1 MSANELEDLMSQLH
15 VDSQLNMHVDN
26 LGIKPNENGEM
37 RWSYDEEKTHTRDG
51 RERHPHLSDDQL
63 NRKIEHTYIYDP
75 KFGDFLY
82 DFDDKRINKPKLPKQ
97 NGIVQ
102 WNEIESSIVWKALF
116 FNEHYQKQRFKKKYY
131 RLRNGNVQQQSGS
144 AQVTSGGAGGN
155 GGANGNS
162 ATQKQT
168 YAQTARNGAQV
179 PTGGG
184 SKPSGPPANR
194 NTTKANVPPA
204 SQPSRNSGPS
214 EAEKNYRERQ
224 DSQQKAFTSRDKN
237 GKASNFLR
245 DPSREGRS

>member
-1 MSANELEDLMSQLH
+1 MCMSANELEDLMSQLH

-26 LGIKPNENGEM
+26 LGIKSIGNGKM
-37 RWSYDEEKTHTRDG
+37 KWSYDEEKTHTRDG
-51 RERHPHLSDDQL
+51 RERHPHLLDDEL
-63 NRKIEHTYIYDP
+63 NRKFEHTYIYDP
-75 KFGDFLY
+75 KFGVFLY
-82 DFDDKRINKPKLPKQ
+82 GFDDKKINIPKLPRQ
-97 NGIVQ
+97 NDIVQ
-102 WNEIESSIVWKALF
+102 WNEIESSNVWKALF

-155 GGANGNS
+155 GGANANS

-204 SQPSRNSGPS
+204 SQPSRNSGTT
-214 EAEKNYRERQ
+214 ETERKYRERQ
-224 DSQQKAFTSRDKN
+224 DSQKEAFTSRKKKGN
-237 GKASNFLR
+237 ASDFLR
-245 DPSREGRS
+245 DSSRE